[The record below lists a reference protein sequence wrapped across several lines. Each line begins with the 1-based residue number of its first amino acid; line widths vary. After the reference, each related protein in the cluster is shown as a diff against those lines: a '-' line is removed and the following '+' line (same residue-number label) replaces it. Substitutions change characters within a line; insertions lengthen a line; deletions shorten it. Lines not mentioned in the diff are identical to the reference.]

1 VGSFL
6 GADAAMSV
14 SGGLLR
20 ELESKN
26 PKNHGGYRAN
36 KLHQWLTEDIGVP

>member
-6 GADAAMSV
+6 GADAAMSA

-26 PKNHGGYRAN
+26 KKITADTAPTNSISG
-36 KLHQWLTEDIGVP
+36 

>member
-1 VGSFL
+1 VDSFL

-14 SGGLLR
+14 LDGLLR

-36 KLHQWLTEDIGVP
+36 KLHQ